1 MSVPTLDQRLNGS
14 PQFLGVITTV
24 TTGSQ
29 NNHGTATPFNNTG
42 HGLAGKVLMV
52 QPDIACYI
60 KLGTTNAIAAVASAT
75 SSSVALT
82 AGERVILRP
91 LPALQ
96 QGANAD
102 EGWLAV
108 IGAAA
113 VNLKVWELR

>member
-1 MSVPTLDQRLNGS
+1 MPPTFEQRLNGS

-24 TTGSQ
+24 STSSQ
-29 NNHGTATPFNNTG
+29 NNHGTAAPFNDTG

-60 KLGTTNAIAAVASAT
+60 ALGTANTAAAVASAT
-75 SSSVALT
+75 SSSVAVA

-91 LPALQ
+91 LSVGQHQVA
-96 QGANAD
+96 AD